1 MMKQKFFNGI
11 MLDISRGQ
19 VPKLSTLK
27 VLIKEAAKFNIN
39 FISLYIEHT
48 FQFKNHPIVWGNSG
62 AFSKNDIEN
71 LIQYSKKYNIEI
83 IPSIQA
89 MGHLENVL
97 KHKEYAHLAETSQYY
112 SIAPVLKESYTF
124 LEDIISDIAETFES
138 EYINIGCDEV
148 WDIGQG
154 KSMQYAKRI
163 GGDKELFLQHIVKIK
178 KIVNSHNKKVMI
190 WGDML
195 IKYKDHFKSLPKDI
209 IILNWHYED
218 TSVTNMKKR
227 ISKIGKDNLNQ
238 MICPGVSTWT
248 NLFPLINKGIDNI
261 KNSIT
266 AALEYKK
273 GIYGYMI
280 TTWGDNGNFNFLGE
294 AVPGFLFFSHIISN
308 LNIKRL
314 NIKNINNI
322 LYKDF
327 WGIKNR
333 SVDLYAI
340 FSFFGGL
347 YKLLPVEKYY
357 DIFFYFWDSPFFKE
371 LLDKYE
377 DIKKIMALYKKS
389 LEYFKKMD
397 EVKPTKS
404 KMFFNELIYKMS
416 IVINFLKRVLD
427 VNEIKRL
434 YDRAYSHL
442 EDEVLVKNNIID
454 IVDRLKR
461 MSTELKW
468 LRKKYKKLW
477 LYSYRKPGLEFNLSR
492 FIKLEKI
499 YKNKATELKKS
510 LKDYIKPGGELSK
523 IEF

>member
-1 MMKQKFFNGI
+1 MLEQKFFNGI
-11 MLDISRGQ
+11 MIDISRGQ

-27 VLIKEAAKFNIN
+27 VLIKEIAKFGIN

-48 FQFKNHPIVWGNSG
+48 FQFKNHPIVWKNSG
-62 AFSKNDIEN
+62 ALSKKDIED

-89 MGHLENVL
+89 MGHLENVF

-124 LEDIISDIAETFES
+124 LENIISDIAETFES

-154 KSMQYAKRI
+154 KSKQYAKRV
-163 GGDKELFLQHIVKIK
+163 GGDKKLFLEHIVKVK
-178 KIVNSHNKKVMI
+178 KIVNRYNKKVMM
-190 WGDML
+190 WGDMF

-218 TSVTNMKKR
+218 ISVANMKKR
-227 ISKIGKDNLNQ
+227 ISKIGRDNLNQ

-248 NLFPLINKGIDNI
+248 TLFPLINKAIDNI
-261 KNSIT
+261 KNSVI

-273 GIYGYMI
+273 RIYGYMV
-280 TTWGDNGNFNFLGE
+280 TTWGDHGNFNFLGE
-294 AVPGFLFFSHIISN
+294 AIPGFLFFSHLMSN
-308 LNIKRL
+308 FNVKGLNLKR
-314 NIKNINNI
+314 INSF

-327 WGIKNR
+327 WGIKDS

-347 YKLLPVEKYY
+347 YKLLPVENYY
-357 DIFFYFWDSPFFKE
+357 DIFFYYWNSPFFNE
-371 LLDKYE
+371 LLDKYD
-377 DIKKIMALYKKS
+377 DIKEIKSLYKKS

-397 EVKPTKS
+397 DVKSTKNRV
-404 KMFFNELIYKMS
+404 FFNEIIYKMS
-416 IVINFLKRVLD
+416 IVINFLKRVID
-427 VNEIKRL
+427 VYEIKGL
-434 YDRAYSHL
+434 YDKAYSNI
-442 EDEVLVKNNIID
+442 EDEALVKNNIAD
-454 IVDRLKR
+454 IIDRLKR

-468 LRKKYKKLW
+468 LRKKYKRLW
-477 LYSYRKPGLEFNLSR
+477 LRSYRKPGLKFNLLR

-499 YKNKATELKKS
+499 YKNKASELKKA
-510 LKDYIKPGGELSK
+510 LKDYIKPGGSLLK